1 MKHSDPLF
9 EPVYTVDDYYDGPK
23 SGVANY
29 GGQPHFYRS
38 LALDTEEWNPDDDL
52 FELSPIS
59 SEVRDLAVEDFRLC
73 QRWQRSAIAGSIP
86 TLLDSTARVLP
97 EDLPRHQAIIEIL
110 KPHLY
115 INPLQRILVRG
126 QFSQESEQTSNPALL
141 ARFLSGGAPYN
152 DPVKGGRR
160 DKL

>member
-1 MKHSDPLF
+1 MKHSDPSF

-38 LALDTEEWNPDDDL
+38 LTLDTEEWNPDDDR

-59 SEVRDLAVEDFRLC
+59 SELRDLAVEDFRLW
-73 QRWQRSAIAGSIP
+73 QRWQIALFAGSIP
-86 TLLDSTARVLP
+86 NWPDRTARVLP

-115 INPLQRILVRG
+115 INPQQRVLVRG
-126 QFSQESEQTSNPALL
+126 QFFAGERTDLHSGP
-141 ARFLSGGAPYN
+141 LSPLFVQWI
-152 DPVKGGRR
+152 P
-160 DKL
+160 LQ